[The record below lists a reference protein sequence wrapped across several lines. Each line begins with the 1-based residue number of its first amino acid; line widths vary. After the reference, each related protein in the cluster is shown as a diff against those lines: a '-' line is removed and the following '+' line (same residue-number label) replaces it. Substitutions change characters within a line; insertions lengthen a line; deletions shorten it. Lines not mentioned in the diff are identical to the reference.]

1 MSPKPRSSFGQ
12 AKPHPKVAGP
22 QSEVARI
29 AAVQMAS
36 GPNVEG
42 NLNEA
47 RRLIE
52 IARFEKLERV
62 TVDILSDNR
71 QMIEVCE
78 GLGFHL
84 TPTADGVVQG
94 VLLL

>member
-1 MSPKPRSSFGQ
+1 MSAHDSTQTRLAAQQSAF
-12 AKPHPKVAGP
+12 KV
-22 QSEVARI
+22 

-52 IARFEKLERV
+52 KAA
-62 TVDILSDNR
+62 
-71 QMIEVCE
+71 Q
-78 GLGFHL
+78 
-84 TPTADGVVQG
+84 QG
-94 VLLL
+94 AKAGCAA